1 MRVTQQCTYVL
12 LMVDYKI
19 FKDVFHLFLTNIMKN
34 ILETAIRVL
43 AKNEKANTLTSTDY
57 SLLKVVHRYTVV
69 IKREN

>member
-1 MRVTQQCTYVL
+1 MFL
-12 LMVDYKI
+12 IVDYKI

-34 ILETAIRVL
+34 ILETAIRLL